1 MTYSFLAFRADGGDL
16 FQLLVSKGA
25 MVEESARTMFR
36 QILLAVEYL
45 HSKSIVHRD
54 LKPEN
59 ILLTRDGTA
68 KLSDFGLARML
79 DAAAALK
86 TLCGTPQYV
95 APEIITLGSVGPS
108 NALNGYSHAVD
119 MWSLGVIL
127 YIMLSGEPPFDTE
140 LNPTMSLY
148 QQIETGT
155 YEFPADLWDPVSPSA
170 KDILVHL
177 LEVDPNKRLT
187 VSQALHHPW
196 LTGRTTESS
205 TSSQSRGN
213 ADARG
218 GFSQEDDD
226 LPENRRLKK
235 RKTESL
241 LNGAFEEK
249 LSLTNRPTSKEQVDM
264 IQDDNKRR
272 KVNQAEKEVAVV
284 SASN

>member
-1 MTYSFLAFRADGGDL
+1 MPEDA
-16 FQLLVSKGA
+16 
-25 MVEESARTMFR
+25 ARTMFK
-36 QILLAVEYL
+36 QILSAVEYL

-59 ILLTRDGTA
+59 ILLSRDGTA

-155 YEFPADLWDPVSPSA
+155 YDFPADLWDPVSPVA
-170 KDILVHL
+170 KDLLVHL
-177 LEVDPNKRLT
+177 LEVDPNKRYT
-187 VSQALHHPW
+187 VSQALRHPW
-196 LTGRTTESS
+196 LTGRAESS
-205 TSSQSRGN
+205 VSSQPHASGDIR
-213 ADARG
+213 
-218 GFSQEDDD
+218 GFSQEDED

-249 LSLTNRPTSKEQVDM
+249 LTFSNRPSGSKEPSEVVTEDT
-264 IQDDNKRR
+264 KRR
-272 KVNQAEKEVAVV
+272 KMMDQTENEAAVV